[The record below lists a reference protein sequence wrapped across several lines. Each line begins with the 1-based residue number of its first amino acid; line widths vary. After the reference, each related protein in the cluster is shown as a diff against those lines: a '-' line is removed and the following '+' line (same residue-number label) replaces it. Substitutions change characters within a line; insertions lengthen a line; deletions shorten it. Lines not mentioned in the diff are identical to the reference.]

1 MTSVSTAT
9 PGLEAASPHVTPE
22 RRRRGV
28 LLIRGAT
35 ILLGLV
41 ILFQLLAA
49 LGYISFGF
57 ANWQPVLFAYVLWS
71 VALCWGLVL
80 RDGEAGWRAV
90 FVLPAV
96 LFTVALVMIF
106 MPCFSK
112 ALRARAEISSSS
124 TGKMRSITSTTVT
137 STPRLR

>member
-1 MTSVSTAT
+1 MTSVSTAP

-96 LFTVALVMIF
+96 LFTVALVIF
-106 MPCFSK
+106 PTFFGLYIAFSDWNLQSADGQK
-112 ALRARAEISSSS
+112 FNGLDNFYQLIAD
-124 TGKMRSITSTTVT
+124 
-137 STPRLR
+137 P